1 MLSESIAEFLREFT
15 GSDYLTLFL
24 LSAIPLTEL
33 RGALIIM
40 GGMSGVN
47 RVLGFLCCVAGSA
60 VIVPPVI
67 LLVRPLIHGLKSTR
81 RLKSMGGRLES
92 GIASRAEA
100 VQKTAKR
107 AEHSGGGLWGKLLG
121 LFGFVALPLPMTGA
135 WTGAAIGGM
144 MNLPVVG
151 ASLAV
156 IFGNFAAGGILLL
169 ILAFVPREYTDLLLI
184 GFALLALALFLSG
197 FLVRLRGRARK
208 KTKE

>member
-15 GSDYLTLFL
+15 GNDYLTLFL

-92 GIASRAEA
+92 GIASCAEA
-100 VQKTAKR
+100 VQNTAKR
-107 AEHSGGGLWGKLLG
+107 AERSGGGLWGKLLG

-144 MNLPVVG
+144 MNLPW
-151 ASLAV
+151 
-156 IFGNFAAGGILLL
+156 
-169 ILAFVPREYTDLLLI
+169 
-184 GFALLALALFLSG
+184 SG
-197 FLVRLRGRARK
+197 RRSP
-208 KTKE
+208 

>member
-81 RLKSMGGRLES
+81 RLKSMGGRLAVS
-92 GIASRAEA
+92 YTHLRAHE
-100 VQKTAKR
+100 T
-107 AEHSGGGLWGKLLG
+107 
-121 LFGFVALPLPMTGA
+121 
-135 WTGAAIGGM
+135 
-144 MNLPVVG
+144 
-151 ASLAV
+151 
-156 IFGNFAAGGILLL
+156 
-169 ILAFVPREYTDLLLI
+169 
-184 GFALLALALFLSG
+184 
-197 FLVRLRGRARK
+197 
-208 KTKE
+208 